1 MLTSRERIA
10 VDCQVLLAL
19 GMPRLIERIFKL
31 TENKINIRT
40 EALAGV
46 LVLYFVF
53 VRSRMG

>member
-1 MLTSRERIA
+1 LT
-10 VDCQVLLAL
+10 CQVLLAL